1 MSLRLSSS
9 EGARRRAVREYT
21 ATRADH
27 AAACSF
33 LRVWST
39 RNRYKHKVRL
49 ATRLQVRASASLT
62 RARPKPSEHHIS
74 PRASRSQSFIRG
86 FIFRRRFGRWRS
98 AQKRPVAIRV
108 GRFGSIPDI
117 EGTGEVQAIV
127 SIISTKTREQVQCC
141 TRAALRRSREEV
153 LRQVC
158 PAGILV
164 ASRENASALRPRRGS
179 RSR

>member
-27 AAACSF
+27 AAAGSF

-39 RNRYKHKVRL
+39 RTVTNTKSDWQQGFRF
-49 ATRLQVRASASLT
+49 ASASLT
-62 RARPKPSEHHIS
+62 RARPKLPEHHIS

-127 SIISTKTREQVQCC
+127 SIVSTKTREQVQCC